1 MNITYNPEFTP
12 SYTGK
17 FLSWFPHRFHW
28 ISRQNENWTTHREY
42 PVNDSKLWELHQQED
57 IIVGLRFAKQTS
69 YVMIDIDK
77 RSVYHPGFSSGN
89 ELEGIYAS
97 LESIGLV
104 AHFLC
109 QSSDSGGLHLYVP
122 FPYPMPTFKVASTV
136 RSRLE
141 KDGFLVKAGQL
152 EIFPNTKAYVKPGA
166 GKISDYNGH
175 RLPLQT
181 GGYLLE
187 DDLNKVSDRIEDW
200 CDWMDWA
207 AERQDMEAFVEAM
220 ENTKWKGT
228 YQREDQQS
236 RKAQEWQEDLESR
249 IKMGWTYFGQT
260 NEILQSLQ
268 VYGKVFQKLSG
279 EKLIGWMVETAKSM
293 PGFTEWCRHQQNIFN
308 RCRDW
313 VQCCESRDY
322 YIPYRAYPERSTSHS
337 ESFETVKVNKNDI
350 KASDAK
356 NRVVE
361 AINALSQKVF
371 KTTRELF
378 LWIQDK
384 TEELFGVKVSNKTLY
399 NHRDLWSG
407 LVNRVKRVDEVVEI
421 VEIVE
426 ECVTSES
433 VDDVKVSSVT
443 HHSLYEG
450 LCGDGST
457 IKESIVLSKPQ
468 YKPDLS
474 TTTTTINSNHTNL
487 DQLSQSN
494 QLNQSNPNQLIQ
506 TQLKRS
512 QFLKTSSNQTLNQ
525 TSDNHDNSNSERIW
539 NQDQTNQSAI
549 LLL

>member
-1 MNITYNPEFTP
+1 
-12 SYTGK
+12 
-17 FLSWFPHRFHW
+17 
-28 ISRQNENWTTHREY
+28 
-42 PVNDSKLWELHQQED
+42 
-57 IIVGLRFAKQTS
+57 
-69 YVMIDIDK
+69 
-77 RSVYHPGFSSGN
+77 
-89 ELEGIYAS
+89 
-97 LESIGLV
+97 
-104 AHFLC
+104 
-109 QSSDSGGLHLYVP
+109 
-122 FPYPMPTFKVASTV
+122 
-136 RSRLE
+136 
-141 KDGFLVKAGQL
+141 
-152 EIFPNTKAYVKPGA
+152 
-166 GKISDYNGH
+166 
-175 RLPLQT
+175 
-181 GGYLLE
+181 
-187 DDLNKVSDRIEDW
+187 
-200 CDWMDWA
+200 
-207 AERQDMEAFVEAM
+207 
-220 ENTKWKGT
+220 
-228 YQREDQQS
+228 
-236 RKAQEWQEDLESR
+236 
-249 IKMGWTYFGQT
+249 
-260 NEILQSLQ
+260 
-268 VYGKVFQKLSG
+268 
-279 EKLIGWMVETAKSM
+279 
-293 PGFTEWCRHQQNIFN
+293 
-308 RCRDW
+308 
-313 VQCCESRDY
+313 
-322 YIPYRAYPERSTSHS
+322 
-337 ESFETVKVNKNDI
+337 VKVNKNDI

-421 VEIVE
+421 VE

-457 IKESIVLSKPQ
+457 IKESIVLP
-468 YKPDLS
+468 KPDLS

-487 DQLSQSN
+487 DQPSQSN